1 MKELRFSS
9 YKLKCVATMGVF
21 DGIHKGHIYLL
32 EKLKKEANLHKLPS
46 LVITFWPDP
55 ERLLKRNFL
64 GYITNLEQKK
74 KIFSD
79 LGIDY
84 ILILKTNK
92 SLLLLEGEKFLERI
106 FRRIEIKSL
115 VVGEDFSFGYKA
127 KAGLSA
133 LAVFS
138 SYKKFKLIVVKKK
151 RIREEPVSSS
161 LIRNL
166 INKGEFRKAET
177 LLGRKFVI
185 WMRVIPG
192 KGLGKKIGFP
202 TLNLKNEGFVLP
214 SRGIY
219 AVKILNEKEYVGVC
233 NIGFKPT
240 VSKKNTLSVEVHI
253 LNLDRSWRKKRVK
266 MIFLEKI
273 RKEKKFSDIE
283 SLKKAIQRDIE
294 FTLTRYRV

>member
-1 MKELRFSS
+1 MKELRFPSS
-9 YKLKCVATMGVF
+9 KLKCVATIGVF
-21 DGIHKGHIYLL
+21 DGVHRGHIYLL
-32 EKLKKEANLHKLPS
+32 EKLKKEANFYKLPS

-55 ERLLKRNFL
+55 ERLLKRNFS
-64 GYITNLEQKK
+64 GYITDLEQKK

-106 FRRIEIKSL
+106 FRKIEIKSL

-127 KAGLSA
+127 KAGLSTL
-133 LAVFS
+133 LAFS
-138 SYKKFKLIVVKKK
+138 FHKKFKLIVVKKRK
-151 RIREEPVSSS
+151 IGKETISSS
-161 LIRNL
+161 LIRDM
-166 INKGEFRKAET
+166 INKGKFRKAET

-185 WMRVIPG
+185 QMRIISG

-202 TLNLKNEGFVLP
+202 TLNLRNEGFVLP
-214 SRGIY
+214 SRGVY
-219 AVKILNEKEYVGVC
+219 AVKILNKKEYLGVC

-240 VSKKNTLSVEVHI
+240 VSRRKILSVEVHI
-253 LNLDRSWRKKRVK
+253 LNLDRSWSKKNIK
-266 MIFLEKI
+266 MIFLKRLRE
-273 RKEKKFSDIE
+273 EKKFPDIE
-283 SLKKAIQRDIE
+283 SLKKAIQKDIE